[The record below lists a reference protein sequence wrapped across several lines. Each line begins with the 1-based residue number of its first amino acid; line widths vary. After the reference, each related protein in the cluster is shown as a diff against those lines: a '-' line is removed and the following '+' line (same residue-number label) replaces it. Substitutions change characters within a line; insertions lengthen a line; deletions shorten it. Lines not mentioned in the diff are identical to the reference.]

1 MDRPVTDLDLGAP
14 AGEEGAWLVDAESP
28 ALSDAVMPLIADDSR
43 PHRLAWN
50 TFRTLALWDT
60 DAWVPRA
67 LEIAIGQGNRLSALE
82 WGGGSVVPWPVPI
95 DAPQLSDFVLDGP
108 EAYVVMACTVV
119 PEPPE
124 TELRAAAMA
133 ALDGSLHGAREAGL
147 VVVAPPGSDDMRSRL
162 QMATDVELH
171 GGRLAFDLLDGAMG
185 WISWPELGRIALD
198 LAEEGDPDVSPVEQ
212 VRRLVSELQ
221 ARFPGATL

>member
-1 MDRPVTDLDLGAP
+1 MAD
-14 AGEEGAWLVDAESP
+14 EG
-28 ALSDAVMPLIADDSR
+28 R

-60 DAWVPRA
+60 DAWVPSVLDSA
-67 LEIAIGQGNRLSALE
+67 IADDNRLSALE

-108 EAYVVMACTVV
+108 EAYVVMACTVA
-119 PEPPE
+119 PDPPE
-124 TELRAAAMA
+124 TELRAAVMA

-147 VVVAPPGSDDMRSRL
+147 VVVAPPGSDDMPDRL
-162 QMATDVELH
+162 QLACEVELH
-171 GGRLAFDLLDGAMG
+171 NGRMATELLAGAMG
-185 WISWPELGRIALD
+185 WISWPELGRLALD
-198 LAEEGDPDVSPVEQ
+198 LAEEGDPDLSPVEQ